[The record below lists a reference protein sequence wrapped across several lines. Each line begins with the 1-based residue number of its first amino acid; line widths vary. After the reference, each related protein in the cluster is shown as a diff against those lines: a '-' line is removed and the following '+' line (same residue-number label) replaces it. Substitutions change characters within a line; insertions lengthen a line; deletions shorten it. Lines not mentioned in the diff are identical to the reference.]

1 MYNWKNGTVNE
12 WIKNTLWDWIGKM
25 RLISREKL
33 GWVSLSRYFK
43 IWNLYSLKDQTW
55 KVKQTWWMKMC
66 TNTVYPLATW
76 VWTVWVLFTLFFFP
90 VNTVY
95 TIAVGWICEYRTMDT
110 EGQLWDLSIPGV
122 WCPQRVLEPILSP
135 PHGYQKTTVSLWPR
149 AIEEHLKQNL
159 KV

>member
-1 MYNWKNGTVNE
+1 MKSIFLKGPNMKSKTNLMDENVHKYSLSFSNMSLNC
-12 WIKNTLWDWIGKM
+12 
-25 RLISREKL
+25 
-33 GWVSLSRYFK
+33 VSLIYTF
-43 IWNLYSLKDQTW
+43 
-55 KVKQTWWMKMC
+55 
-66 TNTVYPLATW
+66 
-76 VWTVWVLFTLFFFP
+76 FFFP

-122 WCPQRVLEPILSP
+122 WCPQRVLEPIPSP